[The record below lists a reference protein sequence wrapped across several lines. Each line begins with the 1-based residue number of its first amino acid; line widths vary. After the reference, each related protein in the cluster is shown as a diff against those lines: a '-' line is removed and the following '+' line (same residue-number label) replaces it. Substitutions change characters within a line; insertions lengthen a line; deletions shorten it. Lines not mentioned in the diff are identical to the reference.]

1 MKSDLIE
8 LDEKEIKNKIYEING
23 IPVMLD
29 SDLAELYGCKNGT
42 KDINK
47 AVKRNINKFPSDFY
61 FQLTKKEYNEILR
74 FQNGTLELE
83 QGKYS
88 KYLPYVF
95 TEQGIAMLASVLKTE
110 YATEVSVKIIRTFV
124 KMRHFI
130 VDNYDLFKSLNII
143 NNKLLDH
150 DNKLNIYGE
159 KIDRIFNK
167 FEPKEVLL
175 LKGQTY
181 DAYSKILDIFK
192 LAKDELILI
201 DNYADNKVLNMISKL
216 KVNIILITKDSKRL
230 NELDIEKY
238 NSQYSNLK
246 LIRNNTFHDRYII
259 IDKKEVYHL
268 GTSINNAGNGIFS
281 INKLEDKFVINALL
295 DKVGGILYE

>member
-1 MKSDLIE
+1 MKNDLN
-8 LDEKEIKNKIYEING
+8 EKEIESKIYEIRG

-29 SDLAELYGCKNGT
+29 SDLAELYGCRNGT

-130 VDNYDLFKSLNII
+130 VDNYDLFKLLNII
-143 NNKLLDH
+143 NNK
-150 DNKLNIYGE
+150 
-159 KIDRIFNK
+159 
-167 FEPKEVLL
+167 
-175 LKGQTY
+175 
-181 DAYSKILDIFK
+181 
-192 LAKDELILI
+192 
-201 DNYADNKVLNMISKL
+201 
-216 KVNIILITKDSKRL
+216 
-230 NELDIEKY
+230 
-238 NSQYSNLK
+238 
-246 LIRNNTFHDRYII
+246 
-259 IDKKEVYHL
+259 
-268 GTSINNAGNGIFS
+268 
-281 INKLEDKFVINALL
+281 
-295 DKVGGILYE
+295 

>member
-1 MKSDLIE
+1 M
-8 LDEKEIKNKIYEING
+8 
-23 IPVMLD
+23 
-29 SDLAELYGCKNGT
+29 AELYGCKNGT